1 MDYNYSLIEKAFTEY
16 ILNYSGP
23 NREQDDF
30 REEKYKIIKNVILKS
45 FQEEQDIKIKIFS
58 FGSFPFKSYH
68 RDSDID
74 MTIILLDK
82 GTDKLI
88 SSYSIELLTRVLNI
102 VENSL
107 RQYFS
112 QHYNEEYLERIEADV
127 RLIKCKFEGVSFD
140 ISIGNFVGLFKFI
153 FMNNLEKKY
162 FDSFFYKRTLL
173 LIKSWCYYEGNI
185 LGSNIGL
192 LGSYA
197 LEVLVIY
204 MFNNYKGKFN
214 SELEAFFTFF
224 NMMSKI
230 NWENQIVTVYGI
242 YDIVTLSKYNLNLE
256 NLLLSI
262 DQYKEQKIIY
272 NEISEFVK
280 QFDRFND
287 VEKVQIFN
295 LNTKTIVLS
304 KYNMYIIDPIY
315 NSNNLGKSVNFH
327 NSSRIKELFDYM
339 DAQCQD
345 LIKLKIEKVSPYNY
359 FNEISNLFST
369 LITSNDS
376 ELFKIKL
383 SEPKIL
389 IIPQVPNYKNFTS
402 NLNDFDNDIEE
413 ENEFN
418 QLFML
423 QEDEDLDD
431 KIDNQDNLEPLCLCD
446 NMSGGFNNNIN
457 LQSNGENETK
467 MDPQILISKKTI
479 NFIKKY
485 LRDKEEKDED
495 GMYKYNTNDEISSI
509 EEFIKTIVI

>member
-1 MDYNYSLIEKAFTEY
+1 
-16 ILNYSGP
+16 
-23 NREQDDF
+23 
-30 REEKYKIIKNVILKS
+30 
-45 FQEEQDIKIKIFS
+45 
-58 FGSFPFKSYH
+58 
-68 RDSDID
+68 
-74 MTIILLDK
+74 
-82 GTDKLI
+82 
-88 SSYSIELLTRVLNI
+88 
-102 VENSL
+102 
-107 RQYFS
+107 
-112 QHYNEEYLERIEADV
+112 
-127 RLIKCKFEGVSFD
+127 
-140 ISIGNFVGLFKFI
+140 
-153 FMNNLEKKY
+153 
-162 FDSFFYKRTLL
+162 
-173 LIKSWCYYEGNI
+173 
-185 LGSNIGL
+185 
-192 LGSYA
+192 
-197 LEVLVIY
+197 
-204 MFNNYKGKFN
+204 
-214 SELEAFFTFF
+214 
-224 NMMSKI
+224 
-230 NWENQIVTVYGI
+230 
-242 YDIVTLSKYNLNLE
+242 
-256 NLLLSI
+256 
-262 DQYKEQKIIY
+262 
-272 NEISEFVK
+272 
-280 QFDRFND
+280 
-287 VEKVQIFN
+287 
-295 LNTKTIVLS
+295 
-304 KYNMYIIDPIY
+304 
-315 NSNNLGKSVNFH
+315 
-327 NSSRIKELFDYM
+327 M